1 MPVQPL
7 NRKQIAPNFKHTAY
21 YAAFF
26 QLQLYFDTVGE
37 EKLPTKNSEEKLV
50 KGRKQTSF
58 WMEEQDAAETDY
70 NHVLQSL

>member
-1 MPVQPL
+1 MLP
-7 NRKQIAPNFKHTAY
+7 
-21 YAAFF
+21 FF

-58 WMEEQDAAETDY
+58 WMEDQDAAETDY